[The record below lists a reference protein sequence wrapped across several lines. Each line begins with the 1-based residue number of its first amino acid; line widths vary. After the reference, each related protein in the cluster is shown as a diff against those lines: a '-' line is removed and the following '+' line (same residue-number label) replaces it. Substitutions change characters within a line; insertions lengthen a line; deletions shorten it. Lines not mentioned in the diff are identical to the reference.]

1 MASDL
6 KKPSKASRINSA
18 LSSGKKFRFCE
29 SCGSILLPKP
39 RTQSLF
45 CKTCNVDFQLNSE
58 NELEPYKKKGKV
70 PPVKKKS
77 HIQKTKT
84 IIVEESDRKKR
95 NPSITDEDREALE
108 DLFEAPE
115 EE

>member
-6 KKPSKASRINSA
+6 KKLSKASKTNSA
-18 LSSGKKFRFCE
+18 LSGGMKFRFCD
-29 SCGSILLPKP
+29 SCGSILLPKQ
-39 RTQSLF
+39 RTKSLY
-45 CKTCNVDFQLNSE
+45 CRTCNLDFQLNSE

-70 PPVKKKS
+70 LPVKKKS

-84 IIVEESDRKKR
+84 IIVQESATKKK

-115 EE
+115 VD